1 MQEGTEKERNRG
13 KDMIKVGRKKA
24 VEFADSIVYSKED
37 LVPVVVC
44 DIANGEIL
52 MQRMRAG
59 RQ

>member
-1 MQEGTEKERNRG
+1 
-13 KDMIKVGRKKA
+13 MIKVGRKKA